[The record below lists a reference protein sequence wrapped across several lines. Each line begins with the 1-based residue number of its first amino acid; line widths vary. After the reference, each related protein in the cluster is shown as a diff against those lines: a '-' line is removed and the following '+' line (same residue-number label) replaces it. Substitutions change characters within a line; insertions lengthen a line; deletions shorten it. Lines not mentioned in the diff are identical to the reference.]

1 MFPYSFPSSSLF
13 TSFCLF
19 PILLFTS
26 FQPFNLLSLLSSL
39 WPKGWQKLDEQMING
54 VCRFHKVHYR
64 AQGRLP
70 TGCWGE
76 GLMGHNVCA
85 HGWAWRDGIFWS
97 SRSGWNQPHI
107 FVPQRL
113 GCSGQ
118 QGIWKGECSIHVLG
132 ADHVHIIQRKIF
144 ETPNFCGFR
153 GFAFICENKARINFS
168 YMYLSIVGLG
178 TMQ

>member
-1 MFPYSFPSSSLF
+1 
-13 TSFCLF
+13 
-19 PILLFTS
+19 
-26 FQPFNLLSLLSSL
+26 
-39 WPKGWQKLDEQMING
+39 MING
-54 VCRFHKVHYR
+54 VCRFDKVHYR

-118 QGIWKGECSIHVLG
+118 QGIWKGECSVHVLG
-132 ADHVHIIQRKIF
+132 ADHVHMTTTGHVLTVNRLVVYTVNLEFSCNKFCLCFNILCKSIF
-144 ETPNFCGFR
+144 VVGATH
-153 GFAFICENKARINFS
+153 ENVFTVRQF
-168 YMYLSIVGLG
+168 
-178 TMQ
+178 